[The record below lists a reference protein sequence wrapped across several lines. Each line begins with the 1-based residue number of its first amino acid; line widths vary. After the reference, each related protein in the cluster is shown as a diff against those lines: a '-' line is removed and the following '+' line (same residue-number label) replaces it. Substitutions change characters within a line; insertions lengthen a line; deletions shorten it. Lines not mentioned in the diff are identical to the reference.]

1 MQHSE
6 IVYFHLQD
14 KFSFEKMKKNS
25 VLTLAI
31 SQILKNFKQLSET
44 VIDLLYS
51 LPAMKVLKN

>member
-1 MQHSE
+1 ME
-6 IVYFHLQD
+6 
-14 KFSFEKMKKNS
+14 KNS